1 MAFKNVAMSC
11 KKLGAFCCL
20 KRTPDTPHGVSFQD
34 LMKEQGTQWCKIGV
48 ARFADVNQMI
58 SVDKLKNLQADI
70 DRSMNCP
77 FTKWI
82 LLQETDKEAA
92 KKESA
97 AAKKA
102 ADEATKKA
110 EEQWT

>member
-1 MAFKNVAMSC
+1 MSC

-20 KRTPDTPHGVSFQD
+20 KGTPDTPHGVSFQD
-34 LMKEQGTQWCKIGV
+34 LMKEQGTQWCKDLMKDLGA

-70 DRSMNCP
+70 DPSMNCP